1 MVTMYKIL
9 TDIEEG
15 QRKVRNMAQTVG
27 RHLRRLGFGLVQRLY
42 VCYVGVTTCC
52 KGHLN

>member
-1 MVTMYKIL
+1 MVTMYRIL

-42 VCYVGVTTCC
+42 MYVRWELLLAV
-52 KGHLN
+52 KGI